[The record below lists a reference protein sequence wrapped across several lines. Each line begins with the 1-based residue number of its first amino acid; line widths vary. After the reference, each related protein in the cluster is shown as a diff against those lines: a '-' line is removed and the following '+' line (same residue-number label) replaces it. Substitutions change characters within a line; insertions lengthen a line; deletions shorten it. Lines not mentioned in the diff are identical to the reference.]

1 MKDDAAFE
9 RHMDAARYISQGAR
23 QRCDGMCLISCRV
36 CRMQLGG
43 ITTKRYVWYLH
54 LTDADDSYDSLSCGT
69 CKLFVAP
76 AYVFKFL
83 LATATHCFPP
93 TAVRARTD
101 TSKGLD
107 AIPQRRLSALPFLI
121 WCIALKVPQGH
132 RPGGISSDAI
142 SQCD

>member
-1 MKDDAAFE
+1 
-9 RHMDAARYISQGAR
+9 
-23 QRCDGMCLISCRV
+23 
-36 CRMQLGG
+36 MQLGG

-93 TAVRARTD
+93 TAVRARTV

-107 AIPQRRLSALPFLI
+107 ALPRRRLSDLPLLMVY
-121 WCIALKVPQGH
+121 CIDGPEGDDNGRQRRGDLHGCNFAV
-132 RPGGISSDAI
+132 
-142 SQCD
+142 